1 MKPNTNDCP
10 WRHTRNQ
17 QLLTSLRESIVD
29 KPPYISGTLELPDS
43 FFSLFYK
50 VAEDGHTAR
59 HINFSDATPDELE
72 QLTQACEPAS
82 SGVRQEHV
90 LDESYHKVGKMDFGC
105 FASTLD
111 PIHTDLMN
119 IIRNYLLEGVP
130 SIRNIKVELYKLNVY
145 GKGSSFKP
153 HVDTPRSKK
162 MFGSL
167 VVVFPTF
174 HEGGALLLR
183 HRGHEWIFDSGQ
195 ALAGAANGRLSIG
208 YAAILNDI
216 EYGVTQVTSGHRVTL
231 TYNLYFDD
239 GGPVSENDAVSKQL
253 LPLKPPN
260 QEIFQEAFKTLLEN
274 PEFMADGGMLAF
286 GLRHVYRIEGNLKRV
301 HNVLKGSDVVVRQS
315 MRALGFEP
323 VLYVY
328 FDDPH
333 VKSPVRGVIVDQLSK
348 TYEAD
353 DEEETILHI
362 LQSKQGGILVC
373 QDGWEISEEDCDD
386 PFQSEMVEWVTPVTV
401 YNRQE
406 TVLHYY
412 DEVRRRRKHTGTY
425 V

>member
-1 MKPNTNDCP
+1 
-10 WRHTRNQ
+10 
-17 QLLTSLRESIVD
+17 
-29 KPPYISGTLELPDS
+29 
-43 FFSLFYK
+43 
-50 VAEDGHTAR
+50 
-59 HINFSDATPDELE
+59 
-72 QLTQACEPAS
+72 
-82 SGVRQEHV
+82 
-90 LDESYHKVGKMDFGC
+90 
-105 FASTLD
+105 
-111 PIHTDLMN
+111 
-119 IIRNYLLEGVP
+119 
-130 SIRNIKVELYKLNVY
+130 
-145 GKGSSFKP
+145 
-153 HVDTPRSKK
+153 

-174 HEGGALLLR
+174 HEGGALLVR

-216 EYGVTQVTSGHRVTL
+216 EYGVTPVTSGHRVTL
-231 TYNLYFDD
+231 TYNLYYDD
-239 GGPVSENDAVSKQL
+239 GGPVSERDAVSKQL

-301 HNVLKGSDVVVRQS
+301 HKVLKGSDVVVHQS

-373 QDGWEISEEDCDD
+373 QDGWEISDEDCDD

-401 YNRQE
+401 FNRQE

-412 DEVRRRRKHTGTY
+412 DEVAVSSKAHGDVCMIVRIGKAGDRLAYPTVSQVKKARKGGRN
-425 V
+425 